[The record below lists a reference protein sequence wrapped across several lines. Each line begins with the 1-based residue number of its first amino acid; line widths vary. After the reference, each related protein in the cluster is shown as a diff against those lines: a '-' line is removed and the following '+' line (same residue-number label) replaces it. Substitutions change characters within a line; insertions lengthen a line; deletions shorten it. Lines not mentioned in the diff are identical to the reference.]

1 VIRADESCRLLVNFG
16 VLRIWLGV
24 IVCGVASFTWNLRRL
39 RGVHCGFLWG
49 SPLVGGVLCGFRWG
63 LRMRRVRGVLWECAA
78 LRGVV

>member
-24 IVCGVASFTWNLRRL
+24 IVCGVANFTWNLRRL
-39 RGVHCGFLWG
+39 RGVHF
-49 SPLVGGVLCGFRWG
+49 GFRWG